1 MLTIEIEPTGVR
13 SVRASGCD
21 KLEQDLALLVWPIIR
36 ADLAR
41 LDRRLRRE
49 GGALLRRIA
58 PDPTPAKASRATA
71 VTVPQL

>member
-13 SVRASGCD
+13 SIRVSAAD
-21 KLEQDLALLVWPIIR
+21 KLEQDLTLLVWPIIR
-36 ADLAR
+36 GDLER

-58 PDPTPAKASRATA
+58 PDAKPSGG
-71 VTVPQL
+71 LH